1 MPSVDLFSAE
11 SINRDLDTEKP
22 IWPLSSFGP
31 AKMQP
36 NLIAGLDESPE
47 EMRVR
52 AAQVARAGTMQEYVR
67 PFPSSLSPSE
77 HQTIPSPR
85 HTTVEVR
92 VGQDRRRTTPLHQ
105 RTRQHPGPAR
115 TRGQEL

>member
-47 EMRVR
+47 ELRVR
-52 AAQVARAGTMQEYVR
+52 ANQAASAGTTQDYVSTLFTSAVLPGR
-67 PFPSSLSPSE
+67 RMFEDFGCDGRRWPLLS
-77 HQTIPSPR
+77 
-85 HTTVEVR
+85 
-92 VGQDRRRTTPLHQ
+92 
-105 RTRQHPGPAR
+105 A
-115 TRGQEL
+115 